1 MAVNSAVLDD
11 IFNALEP
18 YKPLEASDPAYV
30 DCDVVRGDGD
40 ILDDL
45 GNRIRKS
52 RQMTY
57 QLYSGHR
64 GAGKSTELL
73 RLKGSLEKEGCFVVY
88 FSAIEED
95 VNSGDIEY
103 TDILLAC
110 TSHLLTDLK
119 KTANTKPLQDWLK
132 ERWEDL
138 KDLAQTKVTLDGLDA
153 EVAVNEFAKLTA
165 NLRTEPTL
173 RSRIREKINPHTPTL
188 LKALNEFIQDAKTKL
203 PEGKTKLVLIV
214 DNLDRI
220 APIYDERSGRSNHEE
235 IFIDRSEQLKALDCH
250 IIYTIPF
257 AILFSKW
264 ANDLNQNYN
273 DSKILPMIMVRS
285 PNGEIHT
292 PGVAAVREIL
302 AQRIKPFAADLDLE
316 TEIFESAATLERLC
330 LLSGGHV
337 RGLLRLAQEAVN
349 RTDTL
354 PISAKAVQRAITE
367 ERDSYRRAVEEH
379 QWDVLVAVSRTK
391 QIHHDMEH
399 RSLLFNL
406 CLLEYSYLDE
416 QGEKQ
421 TWHDVHPLIENIP
434 QFKERRS

>member
-1 MAVNSAVLDD
+1 MAANSAVLDD

-30 DCDVVRGDGD
+30 DCDAVRGDGD

-52 RQMTY
+52 RQTTY

-73 RLKGSLEKEGCFVVY
+73 RLKGSLETEGCFVVY

-110 TSHLLTDLK
+110 TSHLLTELK
-119 KTANTKPLQDWLK
+119 RTANTKPLQDWLK

-138 KDLAQTKVTLDGLDA
+138 KDLAQTKVSLEGLDA
-153 EVAVNEFAKLTA
+153 EVAVNQFAKLTA

-188 LKALNEFIQDAKTKL
+188 IKALNEFIQDAKTKL

-285 PNGEIHT
+285 PDGEIHA
-292 PGVAAVREIL
+292 PGVATIKQIL
-302 AQRIKPFAADLDLE
+302 AQRIQPFAADLDLE
-316 TEIFESAATLERLC
+316 TEIFESAAALERLC
-330 LLSGGHV
+330 LMSGGHV

-349 RTDTL
+349 RTETL

-379 QWDVLVAVSRTK
+379 QWDLLAAVSRDK
-391 QIHHDMEH
+391 QIQHDMAH

-416 QGEKQ
+416 HGEKL
-421 TWHDVHPLIENIP
+421 TWYDVHPLIENIP

>member
-1 MAVNSAVLDD
+1 MAANSDVLDE

-18 YKPLEASDPAYV
+18 YKPLEANNPAYV
-30 DCDVVRGDGD
+30 DCDAVRGDGD

-52 RQMTY
+52 RQTTY

-73 RLKGSLEKEGCFVVY
+73 RLKGSLETEGCFVVY

-110 TSHLLTDLK
+110 TSHLLANLNE
-119 KTANTKPLQDWLK
+119 TANATPLQKWLE
-132 ERWEDL
+132 ERWDEL
-138 KDLAQTKVTLDGLDA
+138 KDLAQTKVTLDGLSVK
-153 EVAVNEFAKLTA
+153 VAVEKFAELTA

-188 LKALNEFIQDAKTKL
+188 IKALNEFIQDAKTKL

-285 PNGEIHT
+285 PNGEIHA
-292 PGVAAVREIL
+292 PGVATIREIL
-302 AQRIKPFAADLDLE
+302 AQRIKPFAADLDLD

-330 LLSGGHV
+330 LMSGGHV

-379 QWDVLVAVSRTK
+379 QWDLLAAVSRDK
-391 QIHHDMEH
+391 KIQHDPQH
-399 RSLLFNL
+399 RSLLFSL

-416 QGEKQ
+416 QDEKQ